1 MPIST
6 GTEKRV
12 LAASS
17 NSKVK
22 VFFEVCA
29 SKRSDT
35 LIVMSVDSPG
45 LIALWA
51 YLISKSRGGVQMSF
65 GVSGTSERL
74 VSLTLYSARTESR
87 WIRSMAG
94 SITMGEIESADE
106 RMSANN
112 VTFAFV
118 FVMSLVTT
126 SADFRCFPE

>member
-1 MPIST
+1 
-6 GTEKRV
+6 
-12 LAASS
+12 
-17 NSKVK
+17 
-22 VFFEVCA
+22 
-29 SKRSDT
+29 
-35 LIVMSVDSPG
+35 
-45 LIALWA
+45 
-51 YLISKSRGGVQMSF
+51 
-65 GVSGTSERL
+65 L